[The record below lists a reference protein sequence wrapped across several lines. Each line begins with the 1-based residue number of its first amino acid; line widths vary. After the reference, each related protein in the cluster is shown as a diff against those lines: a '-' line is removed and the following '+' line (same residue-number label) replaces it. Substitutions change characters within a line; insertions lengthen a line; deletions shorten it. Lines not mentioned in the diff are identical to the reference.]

1 MKRIA
6 YYGTWGC
13 AGHFVR
19 PIVGSFT
26 KQELEA
32 FEKVDCPAFCDTMKA
47 DGYTYCLYNN
57 FLGYCIPFSADDKR
71 SGCVTAIFVEGAK
84 SSADILQVLE
94 QDARLSF
101 QFWKRRP
108 KISDVPK
115 EVLTHKGEEAE
126 P

>member
-1 MKRIA
+1 MRVA
-6 YYGTWGC
+6 YFGTWGR

-19 PIVGSFT
+19 PIVGQFS

-32 FEKVDCPAFCDTMKA
+32 FERVDLPAFHDAMLA
-47 DGYTYCLYNN
+47 DGYAYCLYDD

-84 SSADILQVLE
+84 CSADILQVLK

-108 KISDVPK
+108 KVTDIPK
-115 EVLTHKGEEAE
+115 EEVE